1 MHYSRQIKFS
11 NTASTSFALRSRFSF
26 AILFVAM
33 MNYCPLDQAV
43 SYGADIVPTTNVVT
57 YADDRPAAKYRLDA
71 QDAGVVLR
79 HGDGPGDCDYLGA
92 RDVWVWE
99 DHGTYYMH
107 YDAAGPKGW
116 LACLATSTDLVHWE
130 KKGPVLNF
138 GRPGSGDSASASYGT
153 TYFDGKRWHMF
164 YLGTPHATSS
174 PNFIPS
180 FPYLTMKAVSA
191 QPTGPWVK
199 QPTVAPFRP
208 QPGTYYNSTAS
219 PGQII
224 KQGGEYLMFF
234 SASMKRTIGIARAKD
249 LDGAWILDANPIV
262 PSEEQVENSSL
273 YFEPATQVWFLF
285 TNHIGIENGNEFTDA
300 IWVYWTKD
308 LNRWNPADKAVVLD
322 GGNCRWSHKC
332 VGLPSVVK
340 VGNRLAVFYD
350 APGGDSTSHMNRD
363 IGLAWLGLPLHL
375 PIQTNAPT
383 ASRAAN
389 STP

>member
-1 MHYSRQIKFS
+1 MKSAGPITFPNFGSAIFS
-11 NTASTSFALRSRFSF
+11 WRPRFLSAISFS
-26 AILFVAM
+26 AIVGGSLFG
-33 MNYCPLDQAV
+33 CAV
-43 SYGADIVPTTNVVT
+43 SYGADVVPTTNVAT
-57 YADDRPAAKYRLDA
+57 YADGRPAAKYRLA
-71 QDAGVVLR
+71 AEDAGVVLR

-130 KKGPVLNF
+130 KKGSVLNF
-138 GRPGSGDSASASYGT
+138 GKPGSGDSASASYGT
-153 TYFDGKRWHMF
+153 TYFDGQRWHMF

-174 PNFIPS
+174 PDFIPS

-191 QPTGPWVK
+191 LPAGPWVK
-199 QPTVAPFRP
+199 QPAVTPFRP
-208 QPGTYYNSTAS
+208 QPGTYYSSTAS

-234 SASMKRTIGIARAKD
+234 SASMKRTIGIARTKD
-249 LDGAWILDANPIV
+249 LDGAWDIDASPIV
-262 PSEEQVENSSL
+262 PTEEQVENSSL
-273 YFEPATQVWFLF
+273 YYEPATKTWFLF

-300 IWVYWTKD
+300 VWVYWTKD
-308 LNRWNPADKAVVLD
+308 LNRWNAADKAVVLD

-340 VGNRLAVFYD
+340 AGNRLAIFYD

-363 IGLAWLGLPLHL
+363 VGLAWLDLPLH
-375 PIQTNAPT
+375 PPTETKPAP
-383 ASRAAN
+383 
-389 STP
+389 